1 MLRYPIPFL
10 FVVSLCMAADAPK
23 DDFWRHGFKQESLRG
38 PMSLLPHF
46 QTSLGRDGHRFAGH
60 RNNKYRLYDFYKRQA
75 EYHLELEKE
84 APLLPYPGI
93 EGGRLGH
100 WGTTNNRDSVA
111 YPREKEPELPSLVM
125 RGSNGQLGSHFLRL
139 GEGIFLEFDSNQAC
153 MAALDVDAKLTPFLS
168 NFAGKVD
175 RWGMGIQLY
184 GETVMRCLE
193 KPEGRFYLG
202 HHLCGDQVVYE
213 IQSGN
218 KGRSLLT
225 FSAMQLP
232 QATILVRT
240 SQALDGTLPEAE
252 KLVSRIT
259 GKELHHRKR
268 TIGSRISID
277 YFWIGKA
284 SKAVD
289 AAIQADK
296 PITPSELLQQKRNVY
311 PDAFSAG
318 IQQNADPAASCT
330 PYEIDDLDVPVGN
343 HYGLPMTVC
352 SIAFDR
358 DGTAYVST
366 LVGDVWRVKGL
377 AGNKGTSWTR
387 FANGLAMPIGIE
399 VVDGLPVVITQTNLF
414 RLHDLNQDG
423 EADFYERVE
432 KVQLNQGYGQKANKG
447 LRRDAKGNFYYVN
460 NEGLYRIA
468 PDGSTVERI
477 GDASRQPLGIGVRAD
492 GLVISDS
499 SEGNLQNGTSTLW
512 EAHHGSNQGSAA
524 KRKRILYLPRGI
536 DNSAASKIFLDE
548 PRFGLL
554 GQGSLVG
561 LSYGTGTWYQIL
573 RDENEGTP
581 QAALVKLPGD
591 FAAGARDLAI
601 NPVDGQLY
609 VVGFDGWGDFSV
621 KEGVIHRIRSTG
633 KASLRPMSW
642 SAEADGI
649 RVTFNMP
656 VDPASL
662 NAKRTFAQQWNYRD
676 SDNTYGSG
684 EYSVRHPEQLG
695 HDRLKVIGISLEDS
709 GKTVFFK
716 ITDLLPAACT
726 QIYTQLRSTNGTPLT
741 LDLYATINRLAGKAF
756 EAPTF
761 PYNGN
766 TSQLLLNH
774 FNKLRGLGEVK
785 RAVAP
790 EVEWNRDQLDFAWVS
805 KNVIQKQ
812 CMPCHAP
819 ATPHDYSTHEGF
831 LKTIRLDKP
840 VYSPVLGMLKTDSM
854 PPFPLPKVSESA
866 KQALETWIKIG
877 APKSRLP
884 STTTFFNG
892 KNLQGW
898 SAGDITYWGVEEGA
912 IVGKSLAFAPI
923 HKNQFIWSDTPVR
936 DFHLVMDVKHQAQR
950 NAGIQFRSR
959 REGEIAIGYQ
969 ADIGTNVWGR
979 LYHEHDRKMLDWRS
993 RGEKAVKPKDWNRYE
1008 ILAVGDRIWTAINGQ
1023 LATAIKDPQGEREG
1037 LIALQIHSGPSQ
1049 TVQYRPIS
1057 LVHNPPIALAG
1068 LKEAELNSAAVD
1080 LSKHKAP
1087 ITDQSHP
1094 SITE

>member
-1 MLRYPIPFL
+1 MVRFPIPF
-10 FVVSLCMAADAPK
+10 FIAVSVCFAADAPK

-46 QTSLGRDGHRFAGH
+46 QTSQGREGHRFADH

-75 EYHLELEKE
+75 EYHLELGKE
-84 APLLPYPGI
+84 DQLLPYPGI

-111 YPREKEPELPSLVM
+111 YPREKEPKLPSLVM

-139 GEGIFLEFDSNQAC
+139 SEGIIMEFDSNQGC
-153 MAALDVDAKLTPFLS
+153 MSALDVDAELKPFLS

-175 RWGMGIQLY
+175 RWGMGIQLN

-202 HHLCGDQVVYE
+202 HHLCGEQVVYE
-213 IQSGN
+213 IQTEG
-218 KGRSLLT
+218 KGRSLLA
-225 FSAMQLP
+225 FSAMPLP
-232 QATILVRT
+232 DATVLVRT
-240 SQALDGTLPEAE
+240 SEALEGDLPEAE
-252 KLVSRIT
+252 KLVSRIS
-259 GKELHHRKR
+259 GKDLHHRKR
-268 TIGSRISID
+268 SLGNDVCID
-277 YFWIGKA
+277 YFWIGEA
-284 SKAVD
+284 SKAVE
-289 AAIQADK
+289 AAIQAHK
-296 PITPSELLQQKRNVY
+296 VVPPAELLNKKRNVY
-311 PDAFSAG
+311 PDVFTAG
-318 IQQNADPAASCT
+318 SQRNADPAASCT
-330 PYEIDDLDVPVGN
+330 AYEIDDLDVPVDN
-343 HYGLPMTVC
+343 HYGIPMTVC
-352 SIAFDR
+352 AIAFAK

-366 LVGDVWRVKGL
+366 LVGDVWRVTGL
-377 AGNKGTSWTR
+377 AGDKGTSWTR
-387 FANGLAMPIGIE
+387 YANGLAMPIGIE
-399 VVDGLPVVITQTNLF
+399 VVDGVPMVITQTNLF
-414 RLHDLNQDG
+414 RLNDQNEDG

-432 KVQLNQGYGQKANKG
+432 MVQLNQGYGQKANKG

-460 NEGLYRIA
+460 NEGLYRIP
-468 PDGSTVERI
+468 PDGSKVERI
-477 GDASRQPLGIGVRAD
+477 GEASRQPLGIGVRAD

-512 EAHHGSNQGSAA
+512 EAHHGSNGGSAA

-554 GQGSLVG
+554 GEGSLVG

-573 RDENEGTP
+573 RDENQGTP
-581 QAALVKLPGD
+581 QAALVKMPGE
-591 FAAGARDLAI
+591 FAVGARDLAI

-621 KEGVIHRIRSTG
+621 KEGAIHRIRSTG
-633 KASLRPMSW
+633 KESLRPVAW
-642 SAEADGI
+642 SAVRESI
-649 RVTFNMP
+649 RVTFNSP
-656 VDPASL
+656 VDPASIDP
-662 NAKRTFAQQWNYRD
+662 KQTFVQQWNYRD

-684 EYSVRHPEQLG
+684 EYSVRNPDQLG
-695 HDRLKVIGISLEDS
+695 HDRLQVTGISLEDS

-716 ITDLLPAACT
+716 IGDLRPAACT
-726 QIYTQLRSTNGTPLT
+726 QVYAKLHSTNGTPLE
-741 LDLYATINRLAGKAF
+741 LDLYATINKLAGKTF

-785 RAVAP
+785 REVAP
-790 EVEWNRDQLDFAWVS
+790 EVEWKQGELDFAWVH

-819 ATPHDYSTHEGF
+819 ATPHDYTSYEGF

-854 PPFPLPKVSESA
+854 PPFPLPKVPESA

-877 APKSRLP
+877 APGKRLP
-884 STTTFFNG
+884 SSSTFFNG
-892 KNLQGW
+892 KDLRGW
-898 SAGDITYWGVEEGA
+898 TAGDITYWSVEDGI

-923 HKNQFIWSDTPVR
+923 KKNQFIWSDIPVR

-959 REGEIAIGYQ
+959 REGEVAIGYQ

-993 RGEKAVKPKDWNRYE
+993 RGEKAVKPNDWNRYE
-1008 ILAVGDRIWTAINGQ
+1008 ILAVGDRIWTSLNGQ

-1037 LIALQIHSGPSQ
+1037 LIALQVHSGPSQ
-1049 TVQYRPIS
+1049 TVQYRPVS
-1057 LVHNPPIALAG
+1057 LIHNPPISLAG
-1068 LKEAELNSAAVD
+1068 LTEAKLNAAAVD

-1087 ITDQSHP
+1087 ITDQHRP
-1094 SITE
+1094 SPNQ